1 MTLQQRPRQIDLN
14 MYDYN
19 REVVVKLKKML
30 RNVGLKYPAS
40 KAQMVT
46 GLQKWDKENA
56 PRIAAYEPDV
66 PKKTASARKKAPP
79 VHPLA
84 SRTTPVEPNAPLPKR
99 KMQLNM
105 KRKEPSDPAEDDLTP
120 RRQKIAQPTSVLPAL
135 SSRTEFQHEVAT
147 SDVEDEV
154 AGDLDA
160 QTSLE
165 GSSSDKDEQEDH
177 GEQNAKMEAQYV
189 HKLRFNLKT
198 GQARGIMEERSK
210 QRPLRSRTK
219 GKPYAGVQ
227 KPVKVKS
234 QRKVREMLDQV
245 LSRLGP
251 NAIAPEDDDEEGQ
264 SGSKLSKEK
273 GRAVRTVV
281 PRIHHA
287 E

>member
-1 MTLQQRPRQIDLN
+1 M
-14 MYDYN
+14 
-19 REVVVKLKKML
+19 KLKKIL

-40 KAQMVT
+40 KAQMVMN
-46 GLQKWDKENA
+46 LEEWDKENA
-56 PRIAAYEPDV
+56 PRIAAYEPAV
-66 PKKTASARKKAPP
+66 LKKTTSARKKAPP
-79 VHPLA
+79 VYPPA
-84 SRTTPVEPNAPLPKR
+84 SRTNPVEPNAPLPTR
-99 KMQLNM
+99 KLRLNM

-135 SSRTEFQHEVAT
+135 SSHTEFEHEVAT
-147 SDVEDEV
+147 SDIEDEV

-165 GSSSDKDEQEDH
+165 GSSSDEDEQEDH
-177 GEQNAKMEAQYV
+177 GEQNATMEAEYV

-198 GQARGIMEERSK
+198 GQARGIVEKRSK
-210 QRPLRSRTK
+210 QASSKSQTK

-234 QRKVREMLDQV
+234 QRKIRAMLDEV